1 MAKIEKRSDLKRL
14 VAQLVDACHVQGIQL
29 PWLITAVAINGSVL
43 ALRMTAARE
52 GKGVEA
58 ETLAEKHIDSAM
70 VLPINFMIVDATGH
84 AFHFSTDQD
93 GLSPSLNLRPG
104 PSNAEEIKT
113 LH

>member
-1 MAKIEKRSDLKRL
+1 MAKIEKKSDLYRL
-14 VAQLVDACHVQGIQL
+14 VAQLVDACRVQGIKL
-29 PWLITAVAINGSVL
+29 PWLVTAVAINGSIL

-52 GKGVEA
+52 GRGVEA
-58 ETLAEKHIDSAM
+58 ETLAEKHLDDAM

-93 GLSPSLNLRPG
+93 GLPPSLNLNTG
-104 PSNAEEIKT
+104 PSNAEEIKK

>member
-14 VAQLVDACHVQGIQL
+14 VAQLVDACHDKGIQL
-29 PWLITAVAINGSVL
+29 PWLVTAVAINGSVL
-43 ALRMTAARE
+43 ALRLTATRE
-52 GKGVEA
+52 GTGVEA

-70 VLPINFMIVDATGH
+70 VLPINVMIVDATGH

-93 GLSPSLNLRPG
+93 GMTTSLNPRHG
-104 PSNAEEIKT
+104 ASNAEEIKK